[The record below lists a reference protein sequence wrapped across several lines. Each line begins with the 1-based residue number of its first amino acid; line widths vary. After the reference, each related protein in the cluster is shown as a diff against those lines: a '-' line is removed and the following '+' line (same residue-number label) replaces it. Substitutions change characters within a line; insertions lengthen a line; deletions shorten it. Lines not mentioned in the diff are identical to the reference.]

1 MTDYLIVAPAA
12 GVICAWTGCVAAK
25 IVDAWRDWRRMRRLA
40 ATRRILESLSDATLR
55 DIGFSRGE
63 SGSVASEVVGLVER
77 TRWRLIGSAR
87 LPAP

>member
-1 MTDYLIVAPAA
+1 MSPRAAVVFAPGPGAS
-12 GVICAWTGCVAAK
+12 
-25 IVDAWRDWRRMRRLA
+25 RRRSSTPGALPPMRRLA

-63 SGSVASEVVGLVER
+63 SGSVASEIVGLVER